1 MAFLLAIFPLM
12 STIPNPHHSFL
23 VHLMNCYF
31 PNLWYSHATGGS
43 QGDNK
48 KPLSLFLWL
57 LELKNNVLQ
66 FFEILHILLMSMEI
80 PSPQSFSELLTSGN
94 FVI

>member
-31 PNLWYSHATGGS
+31 PDFWYSHVTEKRTSEGRNAICECN
-43 QGDNK
+43 QGDRNGGHLIGYGGLISEK
-48 KPLSLFLWL
+48 ANVPVPVATLYGQERNL
-57 LELKNNVLQ
+57 LQ
-66 FFEILHILLMSMEI
+66 
-80 PSPQSFSELLTSGN
+80 
-94 FVI
+94 

>member
-31 PNLWYSHATGGS
+31 PDFWYSHVTEKRISEGRKQYAKKTGYYVGAKYTLGVGREM
-43 QGDNK
+43 GDK
-48 KPLSLFLWL
+48 
-57 LELKNNVLQ
+57 V
-66 FFEILHILLMSMEI
+66 FE
-80 PSPQSFSELLTSGN
+80 
-94 FVI
+94 